1 MVLAINLSEE
11 TNIVVTHGG
20 RRLMDRLRMRTT
32 LLIPLL
38 ILSFGCTLLSLLV
51 IRTIVEEQ
59 TQTNLASDLQHSVK
73 TYRNLQRQRHELLAR
88 ESALLADLPSLKALM
103 TAPDNRTIEDAG
115 VEFWKVSGSDFFALL
130 NPDGKLIAV
139 YSRGAPLDRDMVER
153 GLGATPRRPE
163 GAVLLALDNRLYEI
177 SPQALYFGGR
187 AKGTQLGFVAVGY
200 AIDEQVAREVSE
212 AAAAEVTFAVGG
224 QVVASTLNAE
234 LQQQLVSQAGDL
246 LRSPSEK

>member
-1 MVLAINLSEE
+1 
-11 TNIVVTHGG
+11 
-20 RRLMDRLRMRTT
+20 MDRLRMRTT

-38 ILSFGCTLLSLLV
+38 LLSFGCTVGSLLV
-51 IRTIVEEQ
+51 IRTIVQ
-59 TQTNLASDLQHSVK
+59 QQVRANLDSDLRHSVK

-246 LRSPSEK
+246 LRSPSENKNIQLGGKDYLAASV